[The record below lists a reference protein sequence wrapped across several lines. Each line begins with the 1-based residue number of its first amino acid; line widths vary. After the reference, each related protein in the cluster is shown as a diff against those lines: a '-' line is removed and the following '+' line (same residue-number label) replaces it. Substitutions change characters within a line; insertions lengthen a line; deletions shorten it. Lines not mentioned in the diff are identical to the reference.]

1 MLISEFLS
9 DYIETLPESTLSG
22 EILKITHN
30 KKVTKINITAVFKEL
45 ISYEDLILFG
55 NAMADELEISEV
67 KLLPKYTPDMF
78 CIEYFQEIVKEMKKD
93 HSVINGFLDDA
104 DVVLNDNKLS
114 VTVKNGGFELI
125 EKINPEQIVSDMIFS
140 KFSARYEVEFKGEL
154 FVSDDT
160 YTKMVETIDE
170 LAPKVVIKEKPAIP
184 EYVYEEKELSQVE
197 YDDLPIDISSATIIK
212 GKKIKTDIFEMKS
225 ISVQSGEV
233 TLWGDIFSREEKD
246 TKKGDKTILSI
257 FVTDYTDSITIKS
270 FESKEKMENFKIFE
284 IYKNAIKHPKT
295 KS

>member
-45 ISYEDLILFG
+45 VSYEDLILFG

-225 ISVQSGEV
+225 ISVQSG
-233 TLWGDIFSREEKD
+233 
-246 TKKGDKTILSI
+246 
-257 FVTDYTDSITIKS
+257 
-270 FESKEKMENFKIFE
+270 
-284 IYKNAIKHPKT
+284 
-295 KS
+295 